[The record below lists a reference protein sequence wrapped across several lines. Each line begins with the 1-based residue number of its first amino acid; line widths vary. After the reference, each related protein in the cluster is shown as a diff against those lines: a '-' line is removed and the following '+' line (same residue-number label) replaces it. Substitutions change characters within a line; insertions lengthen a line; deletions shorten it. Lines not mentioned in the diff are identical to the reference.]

1 MYCSNIFFS
10 FLVVLWMNGSL
21 QPRFVIT
28 LTSESFKI
36 YEMGKIHNIP
46 VNLDLSM
53 AIKEAGR
60 PTNYQ

>member
-1 MYCSNIFFS
+1 
-10 FLVVLWMNGSL
+10 MNGSL

>member
-1 MYCSNIFFS
+1 
-10 FLVVLWMNGSL
+10 MNGSL

-28 LTSESFKI
+28 LTSESFEI
-36 YEMGKIHNIP
+36 YEMEKIHNIP

-53 AIKEAGR
+53 AIKEVGR